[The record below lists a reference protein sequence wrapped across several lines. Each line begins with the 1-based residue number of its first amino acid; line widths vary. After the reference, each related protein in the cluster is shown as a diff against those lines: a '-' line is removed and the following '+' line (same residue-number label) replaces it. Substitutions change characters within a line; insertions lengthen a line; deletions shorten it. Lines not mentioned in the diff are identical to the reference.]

1 MVNLLSKKFTLTSLA
16 ALSLLTACTFEETDS
31 DPNITEQTESDDSN
45 GYDLLTIANP
55 ADITTTDPHN
65 NAVITTS
72 AVLTNIYSQLLRF
85 DETGEIIS
93 DLAESWVALD
103 DSTWEFNLH
112 EDVTFHNGDALTAED
127 VQFSLERL
135 ATDDSLQNFSI
146 FNHFESIEAIDDTT
160 VQITTS
166 EPDPQ
171 ILTRLATSAA
181 AIFPQAHFEEV
192 GSEAFFNNPV
202 GSGPYAFNNWA
213 QDEMVELVRFED
225 YFAGEPNW
233 ETVQFVVVPEDSTR
247 VSELLT
253 EGVDIA
259 FNIPTADIDR
269 INENDSTRVELEP
282 IQRVIQIWLSNEEGE
297 PTADPAVR
305 QAIDL
310 AIDNQVIIDE
320 ILLGSAVATRTHITP
335 GNFGADE
342 SLYDTYN
349 YDPEMAREI
358 LEEAGYEDGVEID
371 MSVNNYYTEMAE
383 VTAGMLQDV
392 GITVNMEL
400 IEQSQFASRLF
411 GGELDEAIFV
421 GWGNSMFD
429 GSVLEFI
436 NEDGVNPYT
445 NPEIQSLLEAAALN
459 MDVEEREAQ
468 YQEAQ
473 QILAEDLGI
482 VYLFQLQGRYGVNER
497 LDYTPR
503 LDELYIVDDI
513 ELAE

>member
-1 MVNLLSKKFTLTSLA
+1 MTTLFSKKILLSSLTAA
-16 ALSLLTACTFEETDS
+16 ALLAACTFEDPDSPETS
-31 DPNITEQTESDDSN
+31 ESEEQAS
-45 GYDLLTIANP
+45 GYELLTIANP

-65 NAVITTS
+65 NGVITTS

-85 DETGEIIS
+85 DESGEIIS
-93 DLAESWVALD
+93 DLAESWESID
-103 DSTWEFNLH
+103 ENTWEFSIH
-112 EDVTFHNGDALTAED
+112 EGVTFHNGEELTAED
-127 VQFSLERL
+127 IRFSLERL
-135 ATDDSLQNFSI
+135 ATDDSLQNYST
-146 FNHFESIEAIDDTT
+146 FNMIESIDVIDNYTI
-160 VQITTS
+160 QITTA

-171 ILTRLATSAA
+171 LLTRLATSAA
-181 AIFPQAHFEEV
+181 AIFPRDYFEEV
-192 GSEAFFNNPV
+192 GSEEFFSAPV
-202 GSGPYAFNNWA
+202 GSGPYQLNSWS
-213 QDEMVELVRFED
+213 QDDRVELIKYED
-225 YFAGEPNW
+225 YFGGDPLW
-233 ETVQFVVVPEDSTR
+233 ETVHFSVVPEDSTR

-253 EGVDIA
+253 DGIDIA
-259 FNIPTADIDR
+259 FNIPTADMER
-269 INENDSTRVELEP
+269 IEENEGTHVALEP
-282 IQRVIQIWLSNEEGE
+282 IQRVIQMWLSNEDGE

-320 ILLGSAVATRTHITP
+320 ILLGSATATRTHITP

-349 YDPEMAREI
+349 YDPDLAREI
-358 LEEAGYEDGVEID
+358 LEEAGYEEGLEID

-392 GITVNMEL
+392 GITVNLEL
-400 IEQSQFASRLF
+400 IEQSQFANRLF
-411 GGELDEAIFV
+411 SNELDEAIFV
-421 GWGNSMFD
+421 GWGNSLFD

-445 NPEIQSLLEAAALN
+445 NPEIEELLTSAASN
-459 MDVEEREAQ
+459 MDEEEREAQ

-482 VYLFQLQGRYGVNER
+482 VYLFQLQGRYGVNDR

-503 LDELYIVDDI
+503 LDELYYVDDI
-513 ELAE
+513 ELSE

>member
-1 MVNLLSKKFTLTSLA
+1 MSQLLSKKLLLTSLA
-16 ALSLLTACTFEETDS
+16 TVTFLSACTFDDPDSPEEDTTNSSEDAS
-31 DPNITEQTESDDSN
+31 GYEQ
-45 GYDLLTIANP
+45 LTIANP

-65 NAVITTS
+65 NGVITTS
-72 AVLTNIYSQLLRF
+72 AVLANIYSGLLRF

-93 DLAESWVALD
+93 DLAESWEAID
-103 DSTWEFNLH
+103 DNTWEFHLH
-112 EDVTFHNGDALTAED
+112 EGVTFHNGDALTAED
-127 VQFSLERL
+127 VEFSLNRL
-135 ATDDSLQNFSI
+135 STDESLQNYST
-146 FNHFESIEAIDDTT
+146 FNQIESIEVIDELTL
-160 VQITTS
+160 QITTA

-171 ILTRLATSAA
+171 LLTRLATPAA
-181 AIFPQAHFEEV
+181 AIFPQNHFEEV
-192 GSEAFFNNPV
+192 GEDEFFNEPV
-202 GSGPYAFNNWA
+202 GSGPYAFSSWA
-213 QDEMVELVRFED
+213 QDDFVELERYEDHFE
-225 YFAGEPNW
+225 GEPRF
-233 ETVQFVVVPEDSTR
+233 ETVQFSVVPEDSTR

-253 EGVDIA
+253 DGVDIA
-259 FNIPTADIDR
+259 FNIPTADMDR
-269 INENDSTRVELEP
+269 IEENDGTHVALEP

-310 AIDNQVIIDE
+310 AIENQVIIDE
-320 ILLGSAVATRTHITP
+320 IMLGSATATRTHITP

-349 YDPEMAREI
+349 YDPELAREI
-358 LEEAGYEDGVEID
+358 LEEAGYEDGIEID

-383 VTAGMLQDV
+383 VTAGMLEDV

-400 IEQSQFASRLF
+400 IEQSQFADRLF
-411 GGELDEAIFV
+411 SNELDEAIFV
-421 GWGNSMFD
+421 GWGNDMFD

-445 NPEIQSLLEAAALN
+445 NPEIEELLTEASFN
-459 MDVEEREAQ
+459 MDEEEREAQ

-482 VYLFQLQGRYGVNER
+482 VYLFQLQGRYGVNDR

-503 LDELYIVDDI
+503 LDELYYIEDI